1 MRPSQIVPPAGPWA
15 ALNQPAGATSER
27 TAVATASGMAPWN
40 QRPVKASRSRDYG
53 FAVPRCRQGQFRYLV
68 HGLESEFTLS
78 DLLLVPLED
87 TVVFP
92 GMTVTLAVDA
102 GDEDR
107 VLLVPKHEDEYA
119 KVGPVGARAARGPL

>member
-1 MRPSQIVPPAGPWA
+1 M
-15 ALNQPAGATSER
+15 
-27 TAVATASGMAPWN
+27 
-40 QRPVKASRSRDYG
+40 
-53 FAVPRCRQGQFRYLV
+53 
-68 HGLESEFTLS
+68 ESESVLT

-119 KVGPVGARAARGPL
+119 KVGTVAEVADRVRLPGGGQAVAFSGLHRAVIGAARGGDPGRHLARRRGLPL

>member
-1 MRPSQIVPPAGPWA
+1 M
-15 ALNQPAGATSER
+15 
-27 TAVATASGMAPWN
+27 
-40 QRPVKASRSRDYG
+40 
-53 FAVPRCRQGQFRYLV
+53 
-68 HGLESEFTLS
+68 S

-119 KVGPVGARAARGPL
+119 KVGTVAEVADRVYETRNRAGVALSDINRGGPTRGHSKILYK